1 MLFRSIARM
10 AHELR
15 TPLNGIIGFSEYLQG
30 SQESAE
36 NREFA
41 ANIHQA
47 GSGKEALEKLNAK
60 KYDCVLLDISM
71 PDMSGEEVCKQIRA
85 SETLKHLHVVAY
97 TAHTMKEEQ
106 EQILAAGFDAL
117 LIKPINKAI
126 LLETLNSL

>member
-1 MLFRSIARM
+1 M
-10 AHELR
+10 AEKQVLIVDDHPINRTLAAVLLR
-15 TPLNGIIGFSEYLQG
+15 GTEWVCDQASNG
-30 SQESAE
+30 
-36 NREFA
+36 R
-41 ANIHQA
+41 
-47 GSGKEALEKLNAK
+47 EALENLNAK

-85 SETLKHLHVVAY
+85 SETLKHLHVIAY

-126 LLETLNSL
+126 LLEMLGAV